1 MKIFV
6 YKTLFVF
13 FLIYLLLQFTIGAK
27 IRQIQQEIDNFK
39 SKENVEIIKDKIRDE
54 IRNAIN
60 KESYLNKEDAQL
72 INEIG
77 KKTPIILVDVQIAEK
92 IEKKIK
98 FL

>member
-27 IRQIQQEIDNFK
+27 IKQIQQEIDNFK

-54 IRNAIN
+54 IRNAIS
-60 KESYLNKEDAQL
+60 KESYLNKEDAKL
-72 INEIG
+72 INDFI
-77 KKTPIILVDVQIAEK
+77 D
-92 IEKKIK
+92 KIK
-98 FL
+98 IDLINSQ

>member
-1 MKIFV
+1 MKIFI

-27 IRQIQQEIDNFK
+27 IRQIQQEIDYFV

-60 KESYLNKEDAQL
+60 KERYLSKQDAQL
-72 INEIG
+72 INDF
-77 KKTPIILVDVQIAEK
+77 LD
-92 IEKKIK
+92 KIK
-98 FL
+98 TDLKNSR

>member
-54 IRNAIN
+54 IRNAIS
-60 KESYLNKEDAQL
+60 KESYLNKEDAKL
-72 INEIG
+72 INDFI
-77 KKTPIILVDVQIAEK
+77 D
-92 IEKKIK
+92 KIK
-98 FL
+98 IDLKNSR

>member
-6 YKTLFVF
+6 YNTLFVF

-54 IRNAIN
+54 IRNAIS
-60 KESYLNKEDAQL
+60 KESYLNKEDAKL
-72 INEIG
+72 INDFI
-77 KKTPIILVDVQIAEK
+77 D
-92 IEKKIK
+92 KIK
-98 FL
+98 IDLKNSR

>member
-27 IRQIQQEIDNFK
+27 IRKIQREIDNFK

-60 KESYLNKEDAQL
+60 KERYLSKEDAQL
-72 INEIG
+72 INDFI
-77 KKTPIILVDVQIAEK
+77 D
-92 IEKKIK
+92 KIK
-98 FL
+98 IDLKNSR

>member
-13 FLIYLLLQFTIGAK
+13 FLIYLLLQFTIGVK
-27 IRQIQQEIDNFK
+27 IRQIQRDIDNFK

-60 KESYLNKEDAQL
+60 KERYLSKEDAQL
-72 INEIG
+72 INDFI
-77 KKTPIILVDVQIAEK
+77 D
-92 IEKKIK
+92 KIK
-98 FL
+98 TDLKNSR

>member
-13 FLIYLLLQFTIGAK
+13 FLIYLLLQFTIGVK
-27 IRQIQQEIDNFK
+27 IRQIQRDIDNFK

-60 KESYLNKEDAQL
+60 KERYLSQEDAQL
-72 INEIG
+72 INNFIN
-77 KKTPIILVDVQIAEK
+77 
-92 IEKKIK
+92 KIK
-98 FL
+98 ADLKNSQ

>member
-13 FLIYLLLQFTIGAK
+13 FLIYLLLQLTIGAK
-27 IRQIQQEIDNFK
+27 IRQIQQEIDNFM

-60 KESYLNKEDAQL
+60 KERYLSKQDAQL
-72 INEIG
+72 INDF
-77 KKTPIILVDVQIAEK
+77 LD
-92 IEKKIK
+92 KIK
-98 FL
+98 TDLKNSR

>member
-27 IRQIQQEIDNFK
+27 IRQIQQEIDYFV

-60 KESYLNKEDAQL
+60 KERYLSEQDAQL
-72 INEIG
+72 INDF
-77 KKTPIILVDVQIAEK
+77 LD
-92 IEKKIK
+92 KIK
-98 FL
+98 TDLKNSR

>member
-13 FLIYLLLQFTIGAK
+13 FLIYLLLQLTIGAK

-60 KESYLNKEDAQL
+60 KERYLSKQDAQL
-72 INEIG
+72 INDF
-77 KKTPIILVDVQIAEK
+77 LD
-92 IEKKIK
+92 KIK
-98 FL
+98 TDLKNSR

>member
-27 IRQIQQEIDNFK
+27 IKQIQQEIDNFK

-54 IRNAIN
+54 IRNAIS
-60 KESYLNKEDAQL
+60 KESYLNKEDAKL
-72 INEIG
+72 INDFI
-77 KKTPIILVDVQIAEK
+77 D
-92 IEKKIK
+92 KIK
-98 FL
+98 IDLKNSQ

>member
-1 MKIFV
+1 MKIFI

-27 IRQIQQEIDNFK
+27 IRQIQQEIDYFV

-60 KESYLNKEDAQL
+60 KERYLSEQDAQL
-72 INEIG
+72 INDF
-77 KKTPIILVDVQIAEK
+77 LD
-92 IEKKIK
+92 KIK
-98 FL
+98 TDLKNSR

>member
-13 FLIYLLLQFTIGAK
+13 FLIYLLLQLTIGAK
-27 IRQIQQEIDNFK
+27 IRQIQQEIDNFM

-60 KESYLNKEDAQL
+60 KERYLSKEDAQL
-72 INEIG
+72 INDFIG
-77 KKTPIILVDVQIAEK
+77 K
-92 IEKKIK
+92 IK
-98 FL
+98 EDLKNSP

>member
-13 FLIYLLLQFTIGAK
+13 FLIYLLLQLTIGAK
-27 IRQIQQEIDNFK
+27 IRQIQQEIDNFM

-60 KESYLNKEDAQL
+60 KERYLSQEDAQL
-72 INEIG
+72 INDFI
-77 KKTPIILVDVQIAEK
+77 D
-92 IEKKIK
+92 KIK
-98 FL
+98 ADLKNSQ

>member
-13 FLIYLLLQFTIGAK
+13 FLIYLLLQFTIGVK
-27 IRQIQQEIDNFK
+27 IRQIQRDIDNFK

-60 KESYLNKEDAQL
+60 KENYLNKEDAQL
-72 INEIG
+72 INDFI
-77 KKTPIILVDVQIAEK
+77 D
-92 IEKKIK
+92 KIK
-98 FL
+98 ADLKNSR

>member
-13 FLIYLLLQFTIGAK
+13 FLIYLLLQFTIGVK
-27 IRQIQQEIDNFK
+27 IRQIQRDIDNFK

-60 KESYLNKEDAQL
+60 KERYLSKEDAQL
-72 INEIG
+72 INDFID
-77 KKTPIILVDVQIAEK
+77 KVKADLNNSR
-92 IEKKIK
+92 
-98 FL
+98 

>member
-13 FLIYLLLQFTIGAK
+13 FLIYLLLQFTIGVK
-27 IRQIQQEIDNFK
+27 IRQIQRDIDNFK

-60 KESYLNKEDAQL
+60 KERYLSQEDAQL
-72 INEIG
+72 INDFI
-77 KKTPIILVDVQIAEK
+77 D
-92 IEKKIK
+92 KIK
-98 FL
+98 ADLKNSR

>member
-13 FLIYLLLQFTIGAK
+13 LLIYLLLQFTIGAK

-60 KESYLNKEDAQL
+60 KERYLSKEDAQL
-72 INEIG
+72 INDFI
-77 KKTPIILVDVQIAEK
+77 D
-92 IEKKIK
+92 KIK
-98 FL
+98 IDLKNSR

>member
-1 MKIFV
+1 MKTFV

-27 IRQIQQEIDNFK
+27 IKQIQQEIDNFK

-60 KESYLNKEDAQL
+60 KERYLSKKDAQL
-72 INEIG
+72 INDFI
-77 KKTPIILVDVQIAEK
+77 D
-92 IEKKIK
+92 KIK
-98 FL
+98 IDLKNSR

>member
-39 SKENVEIIKDKIRDE
+39 SKENVEIIKNKIRDE

-60 KESYLNKEDAQL
+60 KERYLNKEDAQL
-72 INEIG
+72 INNFI
-77 KKTPIILVDVQIAEK
+77 D
-92 IEKKIK
+92 KIK
-98 FL
+98 TELKNSR

>member
-27 IRQIQQEIDNFK
+27 VKQIQQEIDNFK

-60 KESYLNKEDAQL
+60 KERYLSQEDAQL
-72 INEIG
+72 INNFIN
-77 KKTPIILVDVQIAEK
+77 
-92 IEKKIK
+92 KIK
-98 FL
+98 ADLKNSQ